1 MKQVQGYV
9 ETRQKEGDTD
19 VGNAPGPGEEEQQG
33 VMKAAEDQSRDRQ
46 DKSEQRGGGPGVQR
60 QRR

>member
-1 MKQVQGYV
+1 M
-9 ETRQKEGDTD
+9 ETRQKKGDTD
-19 VGNAPGPGEEEQQG
+19 VGNAPGPGEEKQQG

-46 DKSEQRGGGPGVQR
+46 DESEQCGGEPGVQR